1 MVERKVYQR
10 FIDLPKG
17 IQDFFMDQ
25 VDPAYDKII
34 QDYHLPADK
43 FFGTIEDPV
52 LNATLGFKSLSES
65 MNVLKTNL
73 QTAGVLEADRDK
85 IVLAI
90 LQNVFWPLRDL
101 FGAELV
107 SYLQSLNIDTST
119 WTQSRV
125 VFRPISYSGAASEVI
140 NRLGLYSTGQKA
152 REKLRE
158 LIIHLFVKKDLS
170 LPQVK
175 ETMTRLP
182 DFGGLGFDK
191 ETTDKAV
198 DIINTLAKEVEL
210 MSEEDFAKYLAE
222 DTVKTSRMEG
232 IKESLKNQAEDAQIT
247 TLKAS
252 MPEPPKNLTELDKA
266 VESAWNSI
274 PDKPTDEYLQRR
286 LSNVISSRLRD
297 VRNSAELLSLFQRE
311 TKVGGL
317 GLDRAQA
324 EQMASFVEKAY
335 TDYHGKIEAEEKQ
348 NLDTQLV
355 EQKHKIEERR
365 KQEAEAHARWYEE
378 RIKARQTVETEKAK
392 MAQAFKAGLAS
403 VANQPSGQSLRAA
416 PSDLKNQGL
425 EKKKFGDMV
434 SVPTPQPATNP
445 LAPPAA
451 KTGIEP
457 KPMPAA
463 KTPTVKVSASTA
475 RFMQQQGSPA
485 SKVDGIQSGAPK
497 LQNLVGELANLSLAQ
512 FRRMGRTPSEAAQ
525 KILQRLDTLQTES
538 FDKRVS
544 GIRSWQ
550 ESPVMKMYMALVTDS
565 FKTGKSIVDMAE
577 QQRNEGKDVLTQ
589 DEVKALIELNTKLHF

>member
-1 MVERKVYQR
+1 M
-10 FIDLPKG
+10 
-17 IQDFFMDQ
+17 QDFFMDQ

-43 FFGTIEDPV
+43 FFETIEDPV
-52 LNATLGFKSLSES
+52 LNATLGFKSLNEGLS
-65 MNVLKTNL
+65 VLKINL
-73 QTAGVLEADRDK
+73 QSAGVLEADRDK
-85 IVLAI
+85 VILAI

-107 SYLQSLNIDTST
+107 SYLQSLNIDTSS
-119 WTQSRV
+119 WPQSRI

-210 MSEEDFAKYLAE
+210 MSEEDFATYLAA
-222 DTVKTSRMEG
+222 DTIKTSRMEG
-232 IKESLKNQAEDAQIT
+232 IKESLKNQTEDAQIT

-297 VRNSAELLSLFQRE
+297 VRNSAELLSLLQRE

-378 RIKARQTVETEKAK
+378 RIKARQTVETEKTK
-392 MAQAFKAGLAS
+392 MAQAFKAGLAN
-403 VANQPSGQSLRAA
+403 VTQPA
-416 PSDLKNQGL
+416 DLKNQGL

-434 SVPTPQPATNP
+434 SIPAPQPAINP
-445 LAPPAA
+445 LAPLAP
-451 KTGIEP
+451 KTGPGP

-463 KTPTVKVSASTA
+463 KTPTVKVSVSTA
-475 RFMQQQGSPA
+475 QLMQQQGSPS

-512 FRRMGRTPSEAAQ
+512 FRRMGRTPSDAAQ

-589 DEVKALIELNTKLHF
+589 DEVKALIDLNTKLHF